1 LLKKDE
7 MEDLMEMANEVQET
21 MGRTYGLPDDLDED
35 DLEAG

>member
-1 LLKKDE
+1 